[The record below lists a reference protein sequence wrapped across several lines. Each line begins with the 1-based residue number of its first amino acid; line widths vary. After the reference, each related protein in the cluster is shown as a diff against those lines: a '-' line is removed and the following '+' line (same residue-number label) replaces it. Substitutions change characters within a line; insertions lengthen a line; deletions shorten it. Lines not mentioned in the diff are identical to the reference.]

1 MIAARYAEELA
12 ALARSDLP
20 EFEVLARFEQIFDA
34 YMIEASGSFV
44 EKRSALL
51 DAFRPLAPD
60 TPLAWP
66 IIDKLGGLP

>member
-1 MIAARYAEELA
+1 
-12 ALARSDLP
+12 
-20 EFEVLARFEQIFDA
+20 
-34 YMIEASGSFV
+34 MIEASGSFV